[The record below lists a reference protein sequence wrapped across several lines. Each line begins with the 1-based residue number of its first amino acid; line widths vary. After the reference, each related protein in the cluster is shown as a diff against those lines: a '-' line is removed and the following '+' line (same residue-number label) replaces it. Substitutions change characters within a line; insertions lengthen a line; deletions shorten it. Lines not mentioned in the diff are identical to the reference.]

1 MIMIASS
8 GSQSRAKALPGK
20 RQYFFALGGFA
31 LAMCLAGCAA
41 PPEKPQG
48 DLSALKRVRFEDS
61 PGGARAIL
69 DESILFKRGETTFA
83 NSAEPVLDVL
93 KPAFDRAR
101 GQVVI
106 EGHTDTVGSD
116 AYNLK
121 LSQDRAEKVRTAMI
135 ARQFPPSR
143 LIAKGFGESMLKRK
157 PEVTNEDAR
166 LNRRAEIVFIGETV
180 ASLNGREV
188 ENKAESMLDQ
198 LANSLR
204 DAGKKLGNAIGGVID
219 SIRK

>member
-1 MIMIASS
+1 MIASS
-8 GSQSRAKALPGK
+8 LSRPGVISRVGKASHL
-20 RQYFFALGGFA
+20 FALLVVG
-31 LAMCLAGCAA
+31 LTGCAT
-41 PPEKPQG
+41 PPTQEG
-48 DLSALKRVRFEDS
+48 DLSALKRVRFEDG

-93 KPAFDRAR
+93 KTAFDRAR

-116 AYNLK
+116 AYNKK
-121 LSQDRAEKVRTAMI
+121 LSQDRAEKVRSAMI

-143 LIAKGFGESMLKRK
+143 LVAKGLGESVLKRN
-157 PEVTNEDAR
+157 PEVTDQDAR
-166 LNRRAEIVFIGETV
+166 LNRRAEFLFVGETV

-188 ENKAESMLDQ
+188 ESSAESMLDQ
-198 LANSLR
+198 LGKSLR
-204 DAGKKLGNAIGGVID
+204 DAGKKLGDAVGGMLD
-219 SIRK
+219 TLRK